1 MIKHMATPTLLLIDA
16 LRKTA
21 QNLANDKPYEWGHMG
36 NCNCGNLAQVLLNIS
51 KTEIHK
57 YAMERPGDWS
67 EQLNDY
73 CPTSGLH
80 MDQLIFSLL
89 QKGLSSQDL
98 HELEYLKNKDV
109 LAKLGKAHLQH
120 NKREDVIAYLRAW
133 ADMLDEQ
140 LMNTLPMPAYKV
152 MNSKELLQHI

>member
-1 MIKHMATPTLLLIDA
+1 MATPTLLLIDA

-21 QNLANDKPYEWGHMG
+21 QNLADNKPYEWGHMG

-51 KTEIHK
+51 KTDIHK

-67 EQLNDY
+67 DQLNDY
-73 CPTSGLH
+73 CPTSGMH

-89 QKGLSSQDL
+89 QKGLSAQDL
-98 HELEYLKNKDV
+98 HELEYLKNKKV
-109 LAKLGKAHLQH
+109 LAKLGTTHLQH

-133 ADMLDEQ
+133 ADVLEDQWMKNQ
-140 LMNTLPMPAYKV
+140 PMPSYTV
-152 MNSKELLQHI
+152 LNSKTLLQEI